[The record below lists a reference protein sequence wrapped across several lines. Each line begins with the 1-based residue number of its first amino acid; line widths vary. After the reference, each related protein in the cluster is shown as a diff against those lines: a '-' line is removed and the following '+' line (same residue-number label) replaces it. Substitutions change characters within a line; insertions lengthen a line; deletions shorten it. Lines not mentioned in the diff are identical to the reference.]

1 MGLPPALFEASPD
14 LASLSALLLR
24 WGYPLIFA
32 AMLLESAGLPLP
44 GETVTLLGGYA
55 AGSGQLHP
63 LGVMGAAATGAIVG
77 DNLGYWIGRRSGWP
91 LILRLGGWLGQR
103 PDHLE
108 GLRLRFLRHA
118 GKSVLLGRFVAVLR
132 VVAGP
137 LAGAVGMA
145 YSHFLLC
152 NILGALLW
160 SATMVSLAWFGGR
173 WLPLERLM
181 GGLLDFGLAVLGL
194 FALLALVPW
203 LLGRLES
210 GLSRPDRE
218 ETVAE
223 HQPHP

>member
-1 MGLPPALFEASPD
+1 M
-14 LASLSALLLR
+14 
-24 WGYPLIFA
+24 
-32 AMLLESAGLPLP
+32 
-44 GETVTLLGGYA
+44 
-55 AGSGQLHP
+55 
-63 LGVMGAAATGAIVG
+63 
-77 DNLGYWIGRRSGWP
+77 
-91 LILRLGGWLGQR
+91 
-103 PDHLE
+103 
-108 GLRLRFLRHA
+108 RFLRHA

-145 YSHFLLC
+145 YSRFLLC

-194 FALLALVPW
+194 IALLALVPW

>member
-91 LILRLGGWLGQR
+91 LILRLGGWLG
-103 PDHLE
+103 
-108 GLRLRFLRHA
+108 
-118 GKSVLLGRFVAVLR
+118 
-132 VVAGP
+132 
-137 LAGAVGMA
+137 
-145 YSHFLLC
+145 
-152 NILGALLW
+152 
-160 SATMVSLAWFGGR
+160 
-173 WLPLERLM
+173 
-181 GGLLDFGLAVLGL
+181 
-194 FALLALVPW
+194 
-203 LLGRLES
+203 
-210 GLSRPDRE
+210 
-218 ETVAE
+218 
-223 HQPHP
+223 